1 MSMRKIRI
9 TESGL
14 KQLIMRI
21 VEQVEETQDNIVKIL
36 ASDFLKIFKYTNS
49 VDAILNTKKY
59 KDSKVVIVG
68 DLKFPSND
76 KVKTLGR
83 LHGVEGKLD
92 VDSLRNLQS
101 LGDLK
106 FVKGSL
112 DISGTKVSS
121 IEGIEIDGYVRDYN
135 TPIETRRLKK
145 EFQATLDAANER
157 RESGEWDNIENGDEE
172 TAKAHALLE
181 YIDNNDAGVNIL
193 DDEVKEEL
201 SNLKQ
206 RLELLND
213 QYNETDDDETVDS
226 LTQEIDEIQERID
239 EIESDYYD
247 VYDVFPTRYNHYG
260 EMSTFNFRG
269 QGRLGNLYEFAVGTQ
284 DEADNALK
292 EYYKNFIDD
301 VGLEGLSQYI
311 IENNIDGDRV
321 ADDFE
326 DYYYDDVRDNL
337 DAYFDLDD
345 LELSPK
351 QESRKTDL
359 ESYIQELNEYI
370 EEQQGIQSSL
380 EDEIE
385 EPDEYSE
392 RYDEIQD
399 LIEDAE
405 RRRDDAQ
412 EEIDEM
418 RGEVTEDM
426 IHSEVEDKLY
436 QIRRD
441 PYDFLKDM
449 GYDQKT
455 IMSFVDLDGV
465 AEDLY
470 NNGDYGDLNSYDG
483 AYDEIKIGG
492 DYYVVMRIN

>member
-36 ASDFLKIFKYTNS
+36 ASDFLKIFRYTNS

-68 DLKFPSND
+68 DLKFPNND

-83 LHGVEGKLD
+83 LHGVEGGLD
-92 VDSLRNLQS
+92 VSSLPNLTS
-101 LGDLK
+101 LGELK
-106 FVKGSL
+106 FVKGRL
-112 DISGTKVSS
+112 TISGTKVSS
-121 IEGIEIDGYVRDYN
+121 IDGIEVDGYISDYN
-135 TPIETRRLKK
+135 TPIETRRLRK
-145 EFQATLDAANER
+145 EFQETLDDANER
-157 RESGEWDNIENGDEE
+157 RENGEWDDIDGNEE
-172 TAKAHALLE
+172 AAKAHALLE
-181 YIDNNDAGVNIL
+181 FIDNNDGGVNIL

-226 LTQEIDEIQERID
+226 LTQEIDEVQERID
-239 EIESDYYD
+239 EIESEYYD
-247 VYDVFPTRYNHYG
+247 VYDVLPTRYGHYG
-260 EMSTFNFRG
+260 DMSVFNFRG
-269 QGRLGNLYEFAVGTQ
+269 QGRLGNLYEFAVGTT

-292 EYYKNFIDD
+292 DYFKNLIDD
-301 VGLEGLSQYI
+301 VGLEGINQYI

-321 ADDFE
+321 ADEFE
-326 DYYYDDVRDNL
+326 DYYDEEVRDNL
-337 DAYFDLDD
+337 DVYFNLDD
-345 LELSPK
+345 LELSRE
-351 QESRKTDL
+351 QESRKSDL
-359 ESYIQELNEYI
+359 ESYIEELNEYI
-370 EEQQGIQSSL
+370 EEQNSIQSSL
-380 EDEIE
+380 NDEIE
-385 EPDEYSE
+385 DPQEYSD
-392 RYDEIQD
+392 RYDEIQE
-399 LIEDAE
+399 LIDDAE

-418 RGEVTEDM
+418 RGEVTDDM
-426 IHSEVEDKLY
+426 IQSEVEDKLY

-455 IMSFVDLDGV
+455 ILNFVDLDGV
-465 AEDLY
+465 VEDLY
-470 NNGDYGDLNSYDG
+470 QGGDYGDLNGYDG
-483 AYDEIKIGG
+483 SYDEIKIGG

>member
-36 ASDFLKIFKYTNS
+36 ASDFLKIFRYTNS

-68 DLKFPSND
+68 DLKFPNND

-83 LHGVEGKLD
+83 LHGVEGGLD
-92 VDSLRNLQS
+92 VSSLPNLTS
-101 LGDLK
+101 LGELK
-106 FVKGSL
+106 FVKGRL
-112 DISGTKVSS
+112 TISGTKVSS
-121 IEGIEIDGYVRDYN
+121 IDGIEVDGYISDYN
-135 TPIETRRLKK
+135 TPIETRRLRK
-145 EFQATLDAANER
+145 EFQETLDDANER
-157 RESGEWDNIENGDEE
+157 RENGEWDDIDGNEE
-172 TAKAHALLE
+172 AAKAHALLE
-181 YIDNNDAGVNIL
+181 FIDNNDGGVNII

-226 LTQEIDEIQERID
+226 LTQEIDEVQERID
-239 EIESDYYD
+239 EIESEYYD
-247 VYDVFPTRYNHYG
+247 VYDVFPTRYGHYG
-260 EMSTFNFRG
+260 DMSVFNFRG
-269 QGRLGNLYEFAVGTQ
+269 QGRLGNLYEFAVGTT

-301 VGLEGLSQYI
+301 AGLEGINQYI

-326 DYYYDDVRDNL
+326 GYYDEDVRENL
-337 DAYFDLDD
+337 DAYFNLDD
-345 LELSPK
+345 LELSRE
-351 QESRKTDL
+351 QESRKSDL
-359 ESYIQELNEYI
+359 ENYIEELNEYI
-370 EEQQGIQSSL
+370 EEQQVIQSSL
-380 EDEIE
+380 EYEIE
-385 EPDEYSE
+385 EPDEYSK

-418 RGEVTEDM
+418 RGEVTDDM
-426 IHSEVEDKLY
+426 IQSEVEDKLY
-436 QIRRD
+436 EIRRN

-455 IMSFVDLDGV
+455 ILNFVDLDGV
-465 AEDLY
+465 IEDLY
-470 NNGDYGDLNSYDG
+470 QGGDYGDLNSYDNS
-483 AYDEIKIGG
+483 YDEIKIGG

>member
-1 MSMRKIRI
+1 MRKIRI

-36 ASDFLKIFKYTNS
+36 ASDFLKIFRYTNS

-83 LHGVEGKLD
+83 LHGVEGGLD
-92 VDSLRNLQS
+92 VSSLPNLTS
-101 LGDLK
+101 LGELK
-106 FVKGSL
+106 FVKGRL
-112 DISGTKVSS
+112 TISGTKVSS
-121 IEGIEIDGYVRDYN
+121 IDGIEVDGYISDYN
-135 TPIETRRLKK
+135 TPIETRRLRK
-145 EFQATLDAANER
+145 EFQETLDDANER
-157 RESGEWDNIENGDEE
+157 RENGEWDDIDGNEE
-172 TAKAHALLE
+172 AAKAHALLE
-181 YIDNNDAGVNIL
+181 YLDNNDGGVNIL

-213 QYNETDDDETVDS
+213 QYNETDDDETVDI

-247 VYDVFPTRYNHYG
+247 VYDVLPTSHNHYG
-260 EMSTFNFRG
+260 EMSIFNFRG
-269 QGRLGNLYEFAVGTQ
+269 QGRLGNLYEFAVGTT

-292 EYYKNFIDD
+292 EYYKNLIDD
-301 VGLEGLSQYI
+301 VGLDGLSEYI
-311 IENNIDGDRV
+311 IENNIDGDSV
-321 ADDFE
+321 ADEFE
-326 DYYYDDVRDNL
+326 NYYEEEVRDNL
-337 DAYFDLDD
+337 DVYFNLDD
-345 LELSPK
+345 LELSRE
-351 QESRKTDL
+351 QESRKADL
-359 ESYIQELNEYI
+359 ERYI
-370 EEQQGIQSSL
+370 EELDEYIDEQNSIQSSL
-380 EDEIE
+380 NDEIE
-385 EPDEYSE
+385 DPQEYSD
-392 RYDEIQD
+392 RYDEIQE
-399 LIEDAE
+399 LIDDAE

-418 RGEVTEDM
+418 RGEVTDDM
-426 IHSEVEDKLY
+426 IQSEVEDKLY

-455 IMSFVDLDGV
+455 ILNFVDLDGV
-465 AEDLY
+465 VEDLY
-470 NNGDYGDLNSYDG
+470 SQGDYGDLNGYDG
-483 AYDEIKIGG
+483 NFDEIKIGG

>member
-1 MSMRKIRI
+1 MRKIRI

-36 ASDFLKIFKYTNS
+36 ASDFLKIFRYTNS

-68 DLKFPSND
+68 DLKFPNND

-83 LHGVEGKLD
+83 LHGVEGGLD
-92 VDSLRNLQS
+92 VSSLPNLTS
-101 LGDLK
+101 LGELK
-106 FVKGSL
+106 FVKGRL
-112 DISGTKVSS
+112 TISGTKVSS
-121 IEGIEIDGYVRDYN
+121 IDGIEVDGYISDYN
-135 TPIETRRLKK
+135 TPIETRRLRK
-145 EFQATLDAANER
+145 EFQETLDDANER
-157 RESGEWDNIENGDEE
+157 RENGEWDDIDGNEE
-172 TAKAHALLE
+172 AAKAHALLE
-181 YIDNNDAGVNIL
+181 FIDNNDGGVNII

-226 LTQEIDEIQERID
+226 LTQEIDEVQERID
-239 EIESDYYD
+239 EIESEYYD
-247 VYDVFPTRYNHYG
+247 VYDVLPTRYGHYD
-260 EMSTFNFRG
+260 MSVFNFRG
-269 QGRLGNLYEFAVGTQ
+269 QGRLGNLYEFAVGTT
-284 DEADNALK
+284 DETDNALK
-292 EYYKNFIDD
+292 NYFKNLIDD
-301 VGLEGLSQYI
+301 VGLEGINQYI

-321 ADDFE
+321 ADEFE
-326 DYYYDDVRDNL
+326 DYYDEEVRDNL
-337 DAYFDLDD
+337 DVYFNLDD
-345 LELSPK
+345 LELSRE
-351 QESRKTDL
+351 QESRKSDL
-359 ESYIQELNEYI
+359 ESYIEELNEYI
-370 EEQQGIQSSL
+370 EEQNSIQSSL
-380 EDEIE
+380 NDEIE
-385 EPDEYSE
+385 DPQEYSD
-392 RYDEIQD
+392 RYDEIQE
-399 LIEDAE
+399 LIDDAE

-418 RGEVTEDM
+418 RGEVTDDM
-426 IHSEVEDKLY
+426 IQSEVEDKLY

-455 IMSFVDLDGV
+455 ILNFVDLDGV
-465 AEDLY
+465 IEDLY
-470 NNGDYGDLNSYDG
+470 QGGDYGDLNSYDNS
-483 AYDEIKIGG
+483 YDEIKIGG